1 MATGRCD
8 EAKHTVYNQWN
19 QFEEFPRF
27 MRGVERV
34 EQLDDRR
41 LHWVADFGGST
52 HEWDAEIT
60 DQVPDD
66 RIAWRSLDGRPSSA
80 EQVGDG
86 AGHHV
91 PEERRR
97 IERDLHDGAQQ
108 RLLAVTL
115 TFRLAQSRIST
126 DPVGAAELV
135 AQAREEAQL
144 AIQELRELARGI
156 HPALL
161 NDRGLAAA
169 LEALA
174 TRAPVPVQ
182 ISGVPSDRLSQ
193 RVEACAYFVT
203 ADASSS
209 V

>member
-8 EAKHTVYNQWN
+8 EAKHTVYNQWT

-86 AGHHV
+86 AGITSLRSAGGSSV
-91 PEERRR
+91 
-97 IERDLHDGAQQ
+97 
-108 RLLAVTL
+108 
-115 TFRLAQSRIST
+115 IST
-126 DPVGAAELV
+126 
-135 AQAREEAQL
+135 
-144 AIQELRELARGI
+144 
-156 HPALL
+156 
-161 NDRGLAAA
+161 
-169 LEALA
+169 
-174 TRAPVPVQ
+174 TAP
-182 ISGVPSDRLSQ
+182 SSDCSR
-193 RVEACAYFVT
+193 
-203 ADASSS
+203 
-209 V
+209 